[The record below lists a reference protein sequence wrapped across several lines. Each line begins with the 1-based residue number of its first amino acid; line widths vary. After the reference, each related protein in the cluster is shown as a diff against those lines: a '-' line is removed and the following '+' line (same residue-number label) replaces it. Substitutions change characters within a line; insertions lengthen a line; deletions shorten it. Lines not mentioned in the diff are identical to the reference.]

1 MQSETSVHMMNY
13 HFVWNPK
20 YRRKVIIGNV
30 EEAGYSK
37 KNVRN

>member
-13 HFVWNPK
+13 HFVWTPK

-30 EEAGYSK
+30 EETEIVTQRK
-37 KNVRN
+37 M